1 MDAMIPQPSLTQIG
15 LSVST
20 WFLMFLGTIIIRAET
35 HEWVNT
41 VMLAVIYP
49 LYIWF
54 MSRNNIVGSISQG
67 AMIATVIAAGLFMT
81 LLLEAR
87 AKSSFS
93 LSLKKNLKEFGRKP
107 EGTAYASA
115 AIAGSLVVGIG
126 VSYAVLN
133 KNFIDM

>member
-1 MDAMIPQPSLTQIG
+1 MDARIPEPSLSQIG
-15 LSVST
+15 LSVSM
-20 WFLMFLGTIIIRAET
+20 WLFMFLGTIIIRAET

-107 EGTAYASA
+107 KGTAYASA
-115 AIAGSLVVGIG
+115 AIVGSLIVGIG

-133 KNFIDM
+133 KSFIDM